1 MRLMRGTKGRY
12 GCRESDMV
20 FRHSASGGGT
30 AWASGDGHEGY
41 AEVGFG
47 SRGRKGF
54 VGWVGDSRV

>member
-1 MRLMRGTKGRY
+1 MKSLCTGSVLK
-12 GCRESDMV
+12 
-20 FRHSASGGGT
+20 SGGGT
-30 AWASGDGHEGY
+30 AGASGDGHEGY